1 MNYYIILLNEHNDKV
16 IKMISH
22 PLDLKKIQKMKVRK
36 KLLIVVLFQF
46 SKKKEKKLNRRS

>member
-22 PLDLKKIQKMKVRK
+22 PLDLKKIQKMKETIDSCPLSIFRV
-36 KLLIVVLFQF
+36 F
-46 SKKKEKKLNRRS
+46 SL